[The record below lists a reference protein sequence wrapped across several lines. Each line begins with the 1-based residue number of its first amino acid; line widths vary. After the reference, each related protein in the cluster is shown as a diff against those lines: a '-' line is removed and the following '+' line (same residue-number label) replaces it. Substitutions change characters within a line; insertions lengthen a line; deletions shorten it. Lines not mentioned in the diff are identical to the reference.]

1 MRLRAILAAM
11 SLSVAT
17 LFAVTGCGDASAD
30 SVPFNSNVSAFTSG
44 HISRYSPI
52 YLIFNRD
59 IPADK
64 ATAEFIEGIMT
75 VKPAVKGS
83 WSVDG
88 TNAVVFTPDDAFDRN
103 TAYKITA
110 EIGDLFETED
120 KHDRRFTFTVETA
133 PLALTASLDGI
144 EQRESGDTVFYD
156 ITATITTSDRESGSL
171 IESLIGASEGEIAE
185 WTHSNDGTRHTLRI
199 IDIKGGEKAHDIA
212 LSVISDKEGAAKG
225 KILEVEIPSA
235 DDFSVY
241 DVEYVT
247 DPSEYIEVTFTRTL
261 DPEQDM
267 SGLVWLDGG
276 GEERIVKEGGK
287 LRIYPGER
295 HAAYTCVNL
304 DENIRSAKGM
314 KLGDNLSFKV
324 DIRPL
329 LPSVEFVD
337 EGVIVPQ
344 SGRTTIPFSAV
355 YLRGVQVRVIRV
367 LEKNMGQ
374 FLQES
379 DIDGDSEIMRVG
391 RLVALKTV
399 ILGQENDPELTKRKV
414 YALDLSD
421 IIAPEPGAVYRV
433 ELSFDRSLSV
443 YRPCD
448 DEWHTPDDEQIK
460 AADEALFKS
469 EASRFDDYGSYYYR
483 YTDWSGYDYRQ
494 SGNPC
499 SESYYINNGQ
509 GIGKNV
515 LVTDI
520 GLIAMAG
527 DDGDLTVLARNIVDT
542 RPMSGV
548 KIDVRNFQHQS
559 VGSATTDN
567 DGAAVIKCSGKPF
580 YLTASSGEHRSYLRL
595 SDGSALSLSSFDV
608 SGQTVQRGIK
618 GFIYGDRGVWRPGD
632 TVHLGFMLGDRDGKI
647 PADMP
652 VTMELYT
659 PAGQLYATRTSTG
672 GKMGLYAF
680 DFPTEQDAA
689 TGSWSA
695 KASVGGAVFE
705 KRLRIETIKPNR
717 LKIDLSFPDGTIMR
731 GKAQSGRLHA
741 EWLQGATARSLDYTV
756 EGTFTSGT
764 TRFKG
769 FEDYA
774 FDDPTKSFAADKTLI
789 AKGKLDDNG
798 DAAVTVDL
806 DMGRRAPGMLDASLV
821 TRVFEESGQFSVDG
835 TTVRYSPY
843 GRYIGIRSPQ
853 RGRDRLDTDMKHDF
867 RLVSLSP
874 DGRPQ
879 SGVGI
884 SVKIYKVKWHW
895 WWSSDDSY
903 LAGYTSRSYNQ
914 PVETH
919 DLVTDA
925 DGRASLKLGF
935 PKEEWGTYLIV
946 ATDVTGGHSTGITS
960 YFDWPASEGRRSVEG
975 GEEAVMLDIKT
986 DKESYAPGDKIRVT
1000 FPSSAQSRAIAA
1012 IENGTRVLSVN
1023 DYGCTAGSTTL
1034 EIEATEA
1041 MQPTA
1046 YISLTLLQ
1054 PHAAGGDIPIRMYGV
1069 VPVRVISPDSR
1080 LEPVI
1085 TVADRIEPESE
1096 YTVTVSEKSGRAMAY
1111 TLAIVDE
1118 GLLDLTRFVTPDPF
1132 DAFNA
1137 REALGVRT
1145 WDIYRYVTGAY
1156 GGRITGMFS
1165 IGGDDALG
1173 SGPKA
1178 IVNRFAPV
1186 VEFCGPFVLS
1196 SGRERHTFKMPNYN
1210 GRVRVMVVAGDGR
1223 AYGNASKS
1231 VTVSKPVMVLGTLP
1245 RVIGVGEE
1253 MSVPATVF
1261 ATENGVGRVEVS
1273 VQCSEGMTVTGP
1285 SRQTLSFTKAGD
1297 KTVPFRIKVGDKPGK
1312 GTVKLT
1318 ATGGG
1323 KSSVYETEIEIRSIA
1338 TPVTESE
1345 TFAIK
1350 PGEKLSQK
1358 ITMPGDAGT
1367 CSLSLEL
1374 SDMAPIDLSRRL
1386 KYLTG
1391 YPHGCIEQITSKAF
1405 PLLYL
1410 PKIAELTAEQKSAC
1424 QQSVSETIRR
1434 MRSYQTP
1441 DGSLAYWPGS
1451 LDGNGW
1457 GTVYALHFL
1466 TEAAANGYNVP
1477 QALKS
1482 SVLGNVRR
1490 MASAWRRTG
1499 GYNAAS
1505 EEQTQAYR
1513 LYVLALDGAADK
1525 GAMNRLR
1532 EQQSLTP
1539 SSRYLLAMAYM
1550 LTGRKDIA
1558 AELLDRTTRLTY
1570 DYKNDLTFGSPL
1582 RDKSIAL
1589 MALAAAGRDAEALT
1603 LSNEIAR
1610 ELSSSSWQSTQA
1622 TAFALMAVAGQ
1633 AERLGQ
1639 GDGLDLTYACG
1650 REKGTVSTTRHLW
1663 SETLVENGSNT
1674 ADLEVANKGKATVMA
1689 RVVTS
1694 GTVSGGEVAPSSNGI
1709 ELSVRY
1715 LDPAGRDI
1723 DLNKMTAGSY
1733 FTSVA
1738 TVRNTSA
1745 VAARNLVLSQIYPSG
1760 WEILNTR
1767 YLQGGRDDKGLLSYQ
1782 DIRDDRVYSYID
1794 ELPAGKYITVRID
1807 LCAVYSG
1814 RFYMPPAVC
1823 SAMYDAS
1830 VSGNTASG
1838 SVVVE

>member
-1 MRLRAILAAM
+1 MKLRTFFAVV
-11 SLSVAT
+11 SLSVAA
-17 LFAVTGCGDASAD
+17 LFAVTGCDDASAD
-30 SVPFNSNVSAFTSG
+30 GVPFNSNVSAFTSG
-44 HISRYSPI
+44 RISRYSPV
-52 YLIFNRD
+52 YLVFTRD

-64 ATAEFIEGIMT
+64 ATAKFIEGIMT
-75 VKPAVKGS
+75 VKPAVKGT
-83 WSVDG
+83 WSTNG
-88 TNAVVFTPDDAFDRN
+88 TNAIVFTPDEAFDRN
-103 TAYKITA
+103 TTYKITA
-110 EIGDLFETED
+110 EVGDLFETD
-120 KHDRRFTFTVETA
+120 NKSDRRFTFTVETA
-133 PLALTASLDGI
+133 PLTLAASLDGI
-144 EQRESGDTVFYD
+144 EQHESGDTTFYD
-156 ITATITTSDRESGSL
+156 VTATVTTSDREKGSL
-171 IESLIGASEGEIAE
+171 IESLVGVSEGEITE
-185 WTHSNDGTRHTLRI
+185 WIHSNDGTRHTLKI
-199 IDIKGGEKAHDIA
+199 TDIRGIEKSHNIA
-212 LSVISDKEGAAKG
+212 LSVISDEEGASKG
-225 KILEVEIPSA
+225 DILEVEIPSA
-235 DDFSVY
+235 ADFSVY
-241 DVEYVT
+241 NVEYVT

-261 DPEQDM
+261 DPGQDM
-267 SGLVWLDGG
+267 SGLAWLDGG
-276 GEERIVKEGGK
+276 GEERVVKDGNK

-304 DENIRSAKGM
+304 DENIRSARGG

-344 SGRTTIPFSAV
+344 SGKTTIPFSAV

-367 LEKNMGQ
+367 LERNMGQ

-399 ILGQENDPELTKRKV
+399 ILGQDDDPGLTKRKV

-421 IIAPEPGAVYRV
+421 IVDPEPGAVYRV

-448 DEWHTPDDEQIK
+448 EEWHTPDDAQIK
-460 AADEALFKS
+460 ASDEALFKS

-483 YTDWSGYDYRQ
+483 YTDWSGYNYKQ
-494 SGNPC
+494 SDNPC
-499 SESYYINNGQ
+499 SESYYIDNGR
-509 GIGKNV
+509 GIGKNI

-527 DDGDLTVLARNIVDT
+527 DEGDITVLARNIVDT

-548 KIDVRNFQHQS
+548 KIDIRNFQHQS
-559 VGSATTDN
+559 VGTGVTDN
-567 DGAAVIKCSGKPF
+567 KGSAVIKCNGKPF
-580 YLTASSGEHRSYLRL
+580 YLIASSGAHRSYLRL
-595 SDGSALSLSSFDV
+595 TEGSALSLSSFDV
-608 SGQTVQRGIK
+608 SGQAVQRGIK

-632 TVHLGFMLGDRDGKI
+632 TLHLGFMLNDRDGKV

-659 PAGQLYATRTSTG
+659 PSGQLYATRTSTG

-680 DFPTEQDAA
+680 DFPTEQEAA

-695 KASVGGAVFE
+695 KASVGGALFE
-705 KRLRIETIKPNR
+705 KRLRIETVKPNR
-717 LKIDLSFPDGTIMR
+717 LKIDLSFPDGMIMR

-769 FEDYA
+769 FDGYV
-774 FDDPTKSFAADKTLI
+774 FDDPTKSFSDDKTLI
-789 AKGKLDDNG
+789 AKGKLNENG
-798 DAAVTVDL
+798 DATVTVDL

-843 GRYIGIRSPQ
+843 NRYVGIQSPQ
-853 RGRDRLDTDMKHDF
+853 RGRDQLDTGRKYRF
-867 RLVSLSP
+867 PLVSLSP
-874 DGRPQ
+874 EGKPQ
-879 SGVGI
+879 AGVDI
-884 SVKIYKVKWHW
+884 SVRIYKVKWHW

-914 PVETH
+914 PVLTCN
-919 DLVTDA
+919 LTTGA
-925 DGRASLKLGF
+925 DGSASLECGF
-935 PKEEWGTYLIV
+935 SKEDWGTYLIV
-946 ATDVTGGHSTGITS
+946 ATDVASGHSTGILS

-975 GEEAVMLDIKT
+975 GEEAVMLNIKT
-986 DKESYAPGDKIRVT
+986 DKESYAPGEKIKVT
-1000 FPSSAQSRAIAA
+1000 FPSSSESRAIVA
-1012 IENGTRVLSVN
+1012 IENGTRVLSVS
-1023 DYGCTAGSTTL
+1023 DHTCTAGSTTL
-1034 EIEATEA
+1034 EIEATES

-1054 PHAAGGDIPIRMYGV
+1054 PHAAGGDMPIRMYGV
-1069 VPVRVISPDSR
+1069 VPVKVISPDSR

-1085 TVADRIEPESE
+1085 TVADRIEPESD
-1096 YTVTVSEKSGRAMAY
+1096 YTVTVSERSGRAMAY

-1145 WDIYRYVTGAY
+1145 WDVYRYVTGAY
-1156 GGRITGMFS
+1156 GGRITSMFS

-1196 SGRERHTFKMPNYN
+1196 SGRQKHTFKMPNYN

-1273 VQCSEGMTVTGP
+1273 VQCSDGMTVTGP
-1285 SRQTLSFTKAGD
+1285 SRQTLSFGKAGD

-1312 GTVKLT
+1312 GTIKLT

-1323 KSSVYETEIEIRSIA
+1323 KSSVYETEIEIRSVA
-1338 TPVTESE
+1338 TPVTESK
-1345 TFAIK
+1345 TFAIE
-1350 PGEKLSQK
+1350 PGGKLSQK

-1367 CSLSLEL
+1367 CSLTLEL
-1374 SDMAPIDLSRRL
+1374 SDMAPVDLSRRMQ
-1386 KYLTG
+1386 YLIG

-1405 PLLYL
+1405 PQLYL

-1457 GTVYALHFL
+1457 GTVYALHLL

-1477 QALKS
+1477 QTLKS
-1482 SVLGNVRR
+1482 STLGNVRR
-1490 MASAWRRTG
+1490 MAAAWKRTG

-1513 LYVLALDGAADK
+1513 LYVLALNGVADK

-1558 AELLDRTTRLTY
+1558 AELLNRTTGLRH

-1589 MALAAAGRDAEALT
+1589 MAMIAAGRDAEALT
-1603 LSNEIAR
+1603 LSGEIAG

-1622 TAFALMAVAGQ
+1622 TAFALMATAKQ

-1639 GDGLDLTYACG
+1639 GDGLDLTYSCG

-1663 SETLVENGSNT
+1663 SATLVNNGKKT
-1674 ADLEVANKGKATVMA
+1674 ADLEVTNKGKATVMA
-1689 RVVTS
+1689 RVTAS
-1694 GTVSGGEVAPSSNGI
+1694 GTVVGGEVTPSSDGI

-1715 LDPAGRDI
+1715 LDLSGREIEPDRMAAG
-1723 DLNKMTAGSY
+1723 TY

-1738 TVRNTSA
+1738 TVKNTSA
-1745 VAARNLVLSQIYPSG
+1745 VAVRNLVLSQIYPSG

-1794 ELPAGKYITVRID
+1794 ELPAGKYVAVKID

-1814 RFYMPPAVC
+1814 RFYLPPATC

-1830 VSGNTASG
+1830 VSSNTASG
-1838 SVVVE
+1838 SVEVE